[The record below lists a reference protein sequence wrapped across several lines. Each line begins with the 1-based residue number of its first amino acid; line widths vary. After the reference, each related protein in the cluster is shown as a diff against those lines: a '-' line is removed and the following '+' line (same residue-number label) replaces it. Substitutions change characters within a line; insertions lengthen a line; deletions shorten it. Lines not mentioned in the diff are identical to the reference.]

1 MFCIFTQPA
10 MSDDDDDDDAPLV
23 LFAVPTKPAARA
35 VAPVATAA
43 TRAVVRAAEP
53 ALQNASAAKVK
64 AATAAAS
71 FDQLGL
77 DDWAV
82 TNLARLNIF
91 KPSPVQVHCVPP
103 ILAGTRLVV
112 ALAPTGSGKTAAFAL
127 PILNQLARDPF
138 GIYALVL
145 TPTRELAIQIGEQ
158 FEALGAPIRCN
169 CQVVIGGMAIVPQQS
184 ALAKLP
190 HVVVATP
197 GRLADHINSSSAPRL
212 NRVCFLVL
220 DEADRLL
227 TRNEGFA
234 KDFRSLAAV
243 LSPFAQRQTVLMSAT
258 LAGSEV
264 AFACELG
271 LVASD
276 AAPAFE
282 WRADAPT
289 ATVSTLRQELVLVP
303 SDAKHAYFVWFLRR
317 YLPASAVAASKLA
330 LVSAKARRKKRKAI
344 ADAGPGDDDD
354 GARCRTMIVFTST
367 CESCQLYHEMCAHL
381 GLASTP
387 LHSQLSQGRRL
398 AGLAKFRQGA
408 VGILVATDVASRGL
422 DIPAV
427 DLVLNLDV
435 PREPVNYIHRVGRAA
450 RAGRIGR
457 AVTFVTPHDVALVRA
472 VEAATKVAMDVLDAP
487 DDEVALVLHKA
498 STAKREAVLQAQAD
512 GLLSREPA

>member
-1 MFCIFTQPA
+1 M
-10 MSDDDDDDDAPLV
+10 
-23 LFAVPTKPAARA
+23 AVT
-35 VAPVATAA
+35 
-43 TRAVVRAAEP
+43 
-53 ALQNASAAKVK
+53 
-64 AATAAAS
+64 S

-82 TNLARLNIF
+82 TSLARLNIY
-91 KPSPVQVHCVPP
+91 KPTPVQVHCVPP

-145 TPTRELAIQIGEQ
+145 TPTRELAIQIAEQ

-197 GRLADHINSSSAPRL
+197 GRLADHIHSSSAPRL
-212 NRVCFLVL
+212 NRVRFLVL

-227 TRNEGFA
+227 TRSEGFA
-234 KDFRSLAAV
+234 KDFRSLAGV
-243 LSPFAQRQTVLMSAT
+243 LSRSAERQTVLMSAT

-264 AFACELG
+264 AFAGELG
-271 LVASD
+271 LVAD
-276 AAPAFE
+276 AAPGFE
-282 WRADAPT
+282 WRADAAT
-289 ATVSTLRQELVLVP
+289 ATVSTLRQELMLVP
-303 SDAKHAYFVWFLRR
+303 SDAKHAYFAWFLRR
-317 YLPASAVAASKLA
+317 HLPASAVAASKLA
-330 LVSAKARRKKRKAI
+330 MVSAKARRKKRKA
-344 ADAGPGDDDD
+344 AQDDAQDDDD
-354 GARCRTMIVFTST
+354 ARCRTMIVFTST

-381 GLASTP
+381 GVASTP

-408 VGILVATDVASRGL
+408 VCVLVATDVASRGL
-422 DIPAV
+422 DIPTV

-450 RAGRIGR
+450 RAGRVGR

-472 VEAATKVAMDVLDAP
+472 VEAATKVAMDVLEAP
-487 DDEVALVLHKA
+487 DDDVALVLHKA
-498 STAKREAVLQAQAD
+498 STARRQAVLQAQDD
-512 GLLSREPA
+512 GLLSRDAAA